1 MADVTVG
8 ELAKV
13 VGVTEE
19 RLLAQIKEAGL
30 PHKRADEPISNED
43 KNTLLLFLRR
53 SHGATAESTDSAPR
67 KITLKRKTVA
77 TLKSSGQG
85 RGKTVNVEVR
95 KKRTYVKRSELQAEQ
110 PEQQETPE
118 QPIEEKLAQE
128 EQAVAAESTVEKTE
142 EAQTV
147 SDGAENSQAASDAE
161 SQATVSSNEPAA
173 QEAPDAAAEK
183 ADSGVE
189 PTAAEEN
196 QSSADDKSDPAAT
209 DVPVEPQP
217 VPDDR
222 ADKTRSN
229 KSGKA
234 RSASKQNRK
243 EELEEKDDDKKSNFR
258 KKSAGGKKSSKGRID
273 DFVLEGDFD
282 GGGRR
287 RGGSRKKQQ
296 RSKQHG
302 FEKPTEFISKEIT
315 IGEAN
320 TVSDLA
326 QKMSIKSAEL
336 IKALFKMGVMATIN
350 QILDQDTA
358 TLVIEEMGHT
368 AKFVSSD
375 AIEDDLYESIA
386 YEAGDKMVSR
396 APVVTV
402 MGHVDHGKTSLLD
415 YIRKAS
421 VVSGEAGGITQHIGA
436 YHVETDHGMVCFLD
450 TPGHA
455 AFSAMRSRGA
465 KATDVVVLVV
475 AADDGVKPQTEEAIQ
490 HAKAAG
496 VPIVVAI
503 TKVDKEDVDIDKVT
517 SELAA
522 KEVIPESWGGDIQF
536 VNVSAHTGQGIPEL
550 LEAILLQS
558 EILELTA
565 YIDGPGRGVVIESR
579 LDKGRG
585 PVASVLVQ
593 NGTLSV
599 GDIVLAGHEY
609 GRVRALIDEMGQSVK
624 SAGPSI
630 PVEVL
635 GFNGVPEAGDEFV
648 VVADEKKAK
657 EVAEFRRER
666 HKDKMAALQQ
676 GNKIEAMFAGIGKEG
691 KSVLNV
697 IIKAD
702 VRGSMEAITGS
713 LQKLGTDE
721 VEVNV
726 VAAGVG
732 GISETDAHLAA
743 TSSAML
749 IGFNTRADR
758 AARDVIENEGLNL
771 RYYNVIYDVIDDV
784 KAILGGMLAPEI
796 REEILGVA
804 EVRDVFNSP
813 KFGQVAGCM
822 VVEGTVHR
830 SKPIRVLR
838 DNVVIFE
845 GELESLRRFKDD
857 ANEVRNGME
866 CGIGVRNYN
875 DVKVGDKIEVFQNI
889 EVARTL

>member
-13 VGVTEE
+13 VGVTED

-53 SHGATAESTDSAPR
+53 SHGATAQSTDSAPR

-110 PEQQETPE
+110 PEQQAAPE

-128 EQAVAAESTVEKTE
+128 EQVVAAETAVEKPDE
-142 EAQTV
+142 SQTV
-147 SDGAENSQAASDAE
+147 SEGAGNSTAESESGSQAAASSDE
-161 SQATVSSNEPAA
+161 PGVQSTTNEPA
-173 QEAPDAAAEK
+173 QPSDDSKSDAT
-183 ADSGVE
+183 
-189 PTAAEEN
+189 PAEEK
-196 QSSADDKSDPAAT
+196 QPAADAKPEPAVA
-209 DVPVEPQP
+209 DVPAEPQAAP
-217 VPDDR
+217 EER
-222 ADKTRSN
+222 ADKGRN
-229 KSGKA
+229 KTGKA
-234 RSASKQNRK
+234 RSGGKQSRK
-243 EELEEKDDDKKSNFR
+243 EELEEKDDKKSNFR
-258 KKSAGGKKSSKGRID
+258 KKSAGGKKGGKGRMD

-287 RGGSRKKQQ
+287 RGGPRKKQQ

-302 FEKPTEFISKEIT
+302 FEKPTEFISKEII

-320 TVSDLA
+320 TVADLA

-350 QILDQDTA
+350 QTLDQDTA
-358 TLVIEEMGHT
+358 TLIIEEMGHT

-415 YIRKAS
+415 YIRKAT

-536 VNVSAHTGQGIPEL
+536 VNVSAHTGEGIPEL
-550 LEAILLQS
+550 LEAILLQA

-565 YIDGPGRGVVIESR
+565 YIDGPSRGVVIESR

-609 GRVRALIDEMGQSVK
+609 GRVRALIDERGQSVK

-743 TSSAML
+743 TSSAMM
-749 IGFNTRADR
+749 IGFNTRADK
-758 AARDVIENEGLNL
+758 AAREVIENEGLNL

-838 DNVVIFE
+838 DNVVIYE

-866 CGIGVRNYN
+866 CGIGVKNYN